1 MIHTPPIG
9 PAILIVIATVWLV
22 VAASLTAA
30 ASEDK
35 PLDDQLMEGLDNEL
49 FDDLDTIPDPGRP
62 DTAKRPTADEPPLD
76 SELIDGLLEGDDIGD
91 DSDLHL
97 RIGKR
102 MQIAQERIRTRNT
115 AATTQRL
122 QRQVIDD
129 LDRLIE
135 KVKKAKCCGSGD
147 GQPQAAPPGQKKA
160 GKPSNAQGRTA
171 ANDSRPTKSTER
183 VGETES
189 SEARIARYRAL
200 VKQVWGHLPERIRQR
215 MPNTADEEFLPKYS
229 DLIEDYF
236 QRLAEE
242 GGERGPGHRP

>member
-1 MIHTPPIG
+1 MRIRRYITAPI
-9 PAILIVIATVWLV
+9 LC
-22 VAASLTAA
+22 VAAFLLLAVTPLTAK

-49 FDDLDTIPDPGRP
+49 LDDLPAIPAPGGS
-62 DTAKRPTADEPPLD
+62 DTARPLDIDEPAVD

-102 MQIAQERIRTRNT
+102 MQIAQERIQTRHT

-122 QRQVIDD
+122 QQQVIDD

-135 KVKKAKCCGSGD
+135 KVKKSKCCGDGD
-147 GQPQAAPPGQKKA
+147 GQSQAAPPGQKKA
-160 GKPSNAQGRTA
+160 GRPSNAQGRTA